1 MPAEATTTAL
11 LWEGRTPA
19 ARGPAATLSVDAIA
33 AAGVAIA
40 DQHGIGAVSMQAV
53 AESLGFTK
61 MALYRHVRGKDE
73 LLAVMVEAAVED
85 VPELGRRRNWRA
97 QLEAFASALADVWAR
112 HPWVP
117 WVTRG
122 RRQMGPRE
130 VAWVEAAL
138 QPLTRTRLTPTERLD
153 AVFLLFGH
161 LRNTHSLD
169 TAGTQPWHE
178 PALGERIRQH
188 PEHYPA
194 LADMPADGVSADN
207 GRSFGL
213 ARILDGIERL
223 HESRA

>member
-1 MPAEATTTAL
+1 MSTESATTTL
-11 LWEGRTPA
+11 LWDGRTPA
-19 ARGPAATLSVDAIA
+19 ARGPAATLSIEAIA

-40 DQHGIGAVSMQAV
+40 DEHGIGAVSMQAV

-73 LLAVMVEAAVED
+73 LLAVMVEAAVEE
-85 VPELGRRRNWRA
+85 VPRLDARQPWR
-97 QLEAFASALADVWAR
+97 ERITVFADALADVWRR

-122 RRQMGPRE
+122 RRLMGPRE
-130 VAWVEAAL
+130 VAWVECAL
-138 QPLTRTRLTPTERLD
+138 EPLVDTSLTPTERLD

-169 TAGTQPWHE
+169 TAGTQPWHD
-178 PALGERIRQH
+178 PALGERLRQSA
-188 PEHYPA
+188 EHYPA
-194 LADMPADGVSADN
+194 LADLSSVGASEDN

-213 ARILDGIERL
+213 ERILDGIERL